1 MTMMCRPAGARAAC
15 AAPSRRATSHP
26 PHLLC
31 CFAPHP
37 PPLPAWPQ
45 EEAGL
50 PVQDRLYRSLKLWSF
65 YVDLEERLVGAGEC
79 GVGLQRTANN
89 APCARPARPPLQ
101 ACAVHPSGAPLPLN
115 TLPLTPPPPSS
126 LRSLGTLESTKA
138 VYESILDL
146 RIATPQIVLNYAT
159 FMTENK
165 FFEEAFRWVCCAPLQ
180 GRARGRGA
188 CTAARGRGMRWA
200 GTGAEGWRLPQRTC
214 TCTGTLPLHAPS

>member
-1 MTMMCRPAGARAAC
+1 MWGGAAEDSKQRTLCTASAPPA
-15 AAPSRRATSHP
+15 
-26 PHLLC
+26 
-31 CFAPHP
+31 
-37 PPLPAWPQ
+37 
-45 EEAGL
+45 AGL
-50 PVQDRLYRSLKLWSF
+50 R
-65 YVDLEERLVGAGEC
+65 GASVWG
-79 GVGLQRTANN
+79 AS
-89 APCARPARPPLQ
+89 APQ
-101 ACAVHPSGAPLPLN
+101 HPSPD
-115 TLPLTPPPPSS
+115 PPPPSS
-126 LRSLGTLESTKA
+126 PRSLGTLESTKA